1 MLFLVLTGY
10 KNGTQ
15 VLGYV
20 VYAEGF
26 GQTGAGSF
34 RQGYAAAA
42 SIVLFLLVLVL
53 GMTANFIVNRRERKY
68 MG

>member
-1 MLFLVLTGY
+1 MLVGY
-10 KNGTQ
+10 RNGTQ

-26 GQTGAGSF
+26 GQTDDASASF

-42 SIVLFLLVLVL
+42 SIVLFALVLL
-53 GMTANFIVNRRERKY
+53 IGMFANGFVSRRERKY
-68 MG
+68 LG